1 MHQWSNLDYSLQWA
15 RAVKGVGSRFSFWV
29 DLDQFYI
36 VQMVYENINAIV
48 PTNIFSP
55 FFQNSIPNRR
65 DEADSKIKRIK
76 LYEGLRQ

>member
-1 MHQWSNLDYSLQWA
+1 MA
-15 RAVKGVGSRFSFWV
+15 
-29 DLDQFYI
+29 
-36 VQMVYENINAIV
+36 YENINAIF